1 MRQQIQRFLEYLQS
15 VKNASPHTTSNYGK
29 DLQQFV
35 TFLTP
40 PEAQPPK
47 LTELTHHEIREF
59 VGHLH
64 DHGLEKSSIARKL
77 ASLRSFFK
85 FCVREGWIPE
95 NPARLVPTPKLPK
108 RIPSVLSAEE
118 MNDFLNHLAELRS
131 ASPLPAGPDGTPERV
146 SIRRPR
152 RANADEEGL
161 LLRRDRAL
169 LEMLYAA
176 GLRVS
181 ELTGLNLADMDTKE
195 RILRVRGKGNKER
208 IVPYGGKAQ
217 DAMEAYWPV
226 RDQLLMQAS
235 QAGPKRKTPPHLDAV
250 FLNYAG
256 RRLTQRSVGRIVK
269 KYTKLVNTN
278 WDLHPHS
285 LRHAF
290 ATHLLADGADLRAIQ
305 ELLGHQ
311 SLTTTQKYTHA
322 SIRQLMEV
330 YDKAH
335 PHA

>member
-1 MRQQIQRFLEYLQS
+1 MKQAIDKYLTYLRS
-15 VKNASPHTTSNYGK
+15 VKNASPHTVSNYGK
-29 DLQQFV
+29 DLAQFLAYLASPDV
-35 TFLTP
+35 
-40 PEAQPPK
+40 QPPALK
-47 LTELTHHEIREF
+47 TIHHTMIREYM
-59 VGHLH
+59 GHLH
-64 DHGLEKSSIARKL
+64 EQGLEKSSIARKL

-85 FCVREGWIPE
+85 YCVREGMLKD

-118 MNDFLNHLAELRS
+118 MNGFLNQLAGIGAHAEEPNRKQKEI
-131 ASPLPAGPDGTPERV
+131 AKVEQKQ
-146 SIRRPR
+146 PR
-152 RANADEEGL
+152 GNADVEGL
-161 LLRRDRAL
+161 LIKRDRAI
-169 LEMLYAA
+169 LELLYAA

-181 ELTGLNLADMDTKE
+181 ELTGLDLVDMDMKD

-208 IVPYGGKAQ
+208 IVPYGSKAEE
-217 DAMEAYWPV
+217 ALEAYWPV
-226 RDQLLMQAS
+226 REKLLAQNYSSLAKRGPAPHAQAI
-235 QAGPKRKTPPHLDAV
+235 

-269 KYTKLVNTN
+269 KYVRLVNIN

-311 SLTTTQKYTHA
+311 SLATTQKYTHA
-322 SIRQLMEV
+322 SIRQLMDI

>member
-1 MRQQIQRFLEYLQS
+1 MKKAIEKFLTYLQS
-15 VKNASPHTTSNYGK
+15 VKNSSPHTVSNYGK
-29 DLQQFV
+29 DLNQFLV
-35 TFLTP
+35 YITP
-40 PEAQPPK
+40 PESETPVLSAVDHK
-47 LTELTHHEIREF
+47 IIREF

-64 DHGLEKSSIARKL
+64 DQGLEKSSVARKL
-77 ASLRSFFK
+77 AALRSFFK
-85 FCVREGWIPE
+85 YCVREGMLKD

-118 MNDFLNHLAELRS
+118 MNGFLNQLAGMETGGKNPKQKRIQT
-131 ASPLPAGPDGTPERV
+131 AHVERKA
-146 SIRRPR
+146 PR
-152 RANADEEGL
+152 GNFDEEGL
-161 LLRRDRAL
+161 LMRRDRAI
-169 LEMLYAA
+169 LELLYAA

-181 ELTGLNLADMDTKE
+181 ELTGLNLVDMDRKD

-208 IVPYGGKAQ
+208 IVPYGSKAEQ
-217 DAMEAYWPV
+217 ALEAYWPV
-226 RDQLLMQAS
+226 REQLLEQ
-235 QAGPKRKTPPHLDAV
+235 KRSGRSKRGAPPTEAI

-269 KYTKLVNTN
+269 KYVRLVNIN

-322 SIRQLMEV
+322 SIRQLMDI
-330 YDKAH
+330 YDKSH

>member
-1 MRQQIQRFLEYLQS
+1 MKKSVLKFLEYLQS
-15 VKNASPHTTSNYGK
+15 VKNSSPHTVSNYGK
-29 DLQQFV
+29 DLNQFLAY
-35 TFLTP
+35 LTP
-40 PEAQPPK
+40 PDTEPPALK
-47 LTELTHHEIREF
+47 SIRHTVIREF
-59 VGHLH
+59 MGHLH
-64 DHGLEKSSIARKL
+64 EQGLEKSSIARKL

-85 FCVREGWIPE
+85 YCVREGMLKD

-118 MNDFLNHLAELRS
+118 MNGFLNEIAGIGPHPEAPGKKRKEIVKVERK
-131 ASPLPAGPDGTPERV
+131 LPRG
-146 SIRRPR
+146 
-152 RANADEEGL
+152 NADAEGL
-161 LLRRDRAL
+161 LIKRDRAI
-169 LEMLYAA
+169 LELLYAA

-181 ELTGLNLADMDTKE
+181 ELTGLNLVDMDIKD

-208 IVPYGGKAQ
+208 IVPYGSKAEE
-217 DAMEAYWPV
+217 ALEAYWPV
-226 RDQLLMQAS
+226 REKLLAQNSSSRAT
-235 QAGPKRKTPPHLDAV
+235 QRPAPHANAI

-269 KYTKLVNTN
+269 KYVRLVNIN

-322 SIRQLMEV
+322 SIRQLMDI

>member
-1 MRQQIQRFLEYLQS
+1 MKKSVLKFLEYLHS
-15 VKNASPHTTSNYGK
+15 VKNSSPHTISNYGK
-29 DLQQFV
+29 DLHQFLAY
-35 TFLTP
+35 LTP
-40 PEAQPPK
+40 PEAEPPT
-47 LTELTHHEIREF
+47 LASIHHTVIREF

-64 DHGLEKSSIARKL
+64 DQGLEKSSIARKL
-77 ASLRSFFK
+77 AALRSFFK
-85 FCVREGWIPE
+85 FCVREGMLKE

-118 MNDFLNHLAELRS
+118 MNGFLNQLAGMKPGLELL
-131 ASPLPAGPDGTPERV
+131 AAKKKSPDKTERKTPRG
-146 SIRRPR
+146 
-152 RANADEEGL
+152 NTDEEGL
-161 LLRRDRAL
+161 LIRRDRAI
-169 LEMLYAA
+169 LELLYAA

-181 ELTGLNLADMDTKE
+181 ELTGLNLVDMDCKE

-208 IVPYGGKAQ
+208 IVPYGSKAEE
-217 DAMEAYWPV
+217 ALEAYWPV
-226 RDQLLMQAS
+226 REQLLTQNSSARTKR
-235 QAGPKRKTPPHLDAV
+235 GPAPHTEAV

-269 KYTKLVNTN
+269 KYVRLVNIN

-322 SIRQLMEV
+322 SIRQLMDI
-330 YDKAH
+330 YDKSH

>member
-1 MRQQIQRFLEYLQS
+1 MKQAIDKYLTYLRS
-15 VKNASPHTTSNYGK
+15 VKNASPHTISNYGK
-29 DLQQFV
+29 DLTQF
-35 TFLTP
+35 LAYLSP
-40 PEAQPPK
+40 PGVEPPALK
-47 LTELTHHEIREF
+47 AIHHTMIREYM
-59 VGHLH
+59 GHLH
-64 DHGLEKSSIARKL
+64 EQGLEKSSIARKL

-85 FCVREGWIPE
+85 YCVREGILKD

-118 MNDFLNHLAELRS
+118 MNGFLNQV
-131 ASPLPAGPDGTPERV
+131 AGIGAHPEPTSRKRKEIAKV
-146 SIRRPR
+146 ERKQPR
-152 RANADEEGL
+152 GNADVEGL
-161 LLRRDRAL
+161 LIKRDRAI
-169 LEMLYAA
+169 LELLYAA

-181 ELTGLNLADMDTKE
+181 ELTGLDLVDMDMKD

-208 IVPYGGKAQ
+208 IVPYGSKAEE
-217 DAMEAYWPV
+217 ALEAYWPV
-226 RDQLLMQAS
+226 RERLLAQNYSS
-235 QAGPKRKTPPHLDAV
+235 QAKRGPAPHAQAV

-269 KYTKLVNTN
+269 KYVRLVNIN

-311 SLTTTQKYTHA
+311 SLATTQKYTHA
-322 SIRQLMEV
+322 SIRQLMDI